1 MGRSCAARVVL
12 FECVSGQRNFL
23 MPFRRQGRIALGLAA
38 AAFLIII
45 SVPFQ
50 PVGAEQG
57 RSMNSI
63 AFGVIVVD
71 SAGAAEQVL
80 TRLKKGE
87 DFAAIAREQS
97 IDPTANDGGLVGE
110 LDPSR
115 LRIELRNALRGVAP
129 GQVTGVVQIP
139 EGFAILKVLLAAAV
153 PGNAAPNPTRI
164 LPLLATG
171 AVKYTL
177 SVSGRDEAE
186 SIFQALPRSEDLVQD
201 LPAICK
207 SRKDSLTKVI
217 GQLEEEL
224 NPTDP
229 QEAARQ
235 APSDRIKMNYTAAQ
249 LYAFQGQMEKA
260 IDRWETAYRIVQLSS
275 PRLVLPMEET
285 LGIAYLHESEM
296 ENDIYS
302 APGDRCILSA
312 HPSIPYATTQHSEKA
327 AHYFLDYLEQKPDE
341 LEVKWLLD
349 LTYMTLGK
357 YPTGVPQ
364 KYLIPMS
371 AFESKE
377 IAGRFV
383 DVAPAA
389 GLSLSSLAGG
399 VIVDDFDN
407 DGLLDV
413 VISSMDTCEP
423 LHFFHNNGDGTFTD
437 RTVQAGL
444 SDQIGG
450 LNIIQADYN
459 NDGCMDILVLRGGW
473 EYPMRRSLL
482 KNNCDGTFTDVTRA
496 SGLAVPATATQSAVW
511 ADIDN
516 DGYLDLFIA
525 NERGPNQ
532 LFRNKGGETFDDIS
546 HSAGVD
552 RSTFTKG
559 VVAAD
564 YDNDGYVD
572 LYVSNF
578 SGGNFLYHNNHD
590 RTFTEVSREAGV
602 QAPFGSFATWFFDYD
617 NDGWPDLLV
626 NSYYQSNDDVMRTYL
641 GLPHNAETM
650 KLYKNMRNGTFKDVT
665 TDVGLDK
672 VFMPMGANFGDIDND
687 GFLDVYLGNGNP
699 SYGSLIPHVLLRN
712 HGGKYFVDVT
722 TASGTGELHK
732 GHGIAFADVDRRG
745 YEDIFA
751 EIGGAVPGDRH
762 AFRLFENPGNGNDW
776 INLRLVGVKT
786 NRAAI
791 GAQIKVTVEGE
802 DHTRRTIYRSVG
814 SGGSFG
820 ANPME
825 QHIGLGKAAR
835 IVTLE
840 LWWPTSDTRQKFSHV
855 EKNQFIEIKEFATGF
870 TKLERKPFRLGGLKR
885 AAVPPVTRSENFNAG
900 AGAGQRHP

>member
-1 MGRSCAARVVL
+1 MAVESGLEIFLMCLGIPGRSTLRLIVAVTLVAVASLR
-12 FECVSGQRNFL
+12 SAGAQK
-23 MPFRRQGRIALGLAA
+23 ALSTNPIPL
-38 AAFLIII
+38 
-45 SVPFQ
+45 S
-50 PVGAEQG
+50 
-57 RSMNSI
+57 
-63 AFGVIVVD
+63 VIVVD
-71 SAGAAEQVL
+71 SPKAAEQVVA
-80 TRLKKGE
+80 RLKNGD
-87 DFAAIAREQS
+87 DFSAVAREQS
-97 IDPTANDGGLVGE
+97 VDATATDGGFVGVIDPN
-110 LDPSR
+110 R
-115 LRIELRNALRGVAP
+115 LRIELRDALRGVVA
-129 GQVTGVVQIP
+129 GQLTVPAQIP
-139 EGFAILKVLLAAAV
+139 EGFAILKVLPESAV
-153 PGNAAPNPTRI
+153 PNNVSPIPTRI

-186 SIFQALPRSEDLVQD
+186 SIFQALPRTEDLAQD

-207 SRKDSLTKVI
+207 SRNDSLARVI
-217 GQLEEEL
+217 GQLEQKL
-224 NPTDP
+224 NPAELQD
-229 QEAARQ
+229 AASQ
-235 APSDRIKMNYTAAQ
+235 TPSDRIKMNYTAAQ
-249 LYAFQGQMEKA
+249 LYAFRGQMEKA
-260 IDRWETAYRIVQLSS
+260 IQHWQTAFQIVQSSS
-275 PRLVLPMEET
+275 PRLLLPMEET

-296 ENDIYS
+296 ENDIYR
-302 APGDRCILSA
+302 APGDRCILPTHS
-312 HPSIPYATTQHSEKA
+312 SLSYSTTQDSEKA
-327 AHYFLDYLEQKPDE
+327 VQYFLQYLEQKPDE
-341 LEVKWLLD
+341 LEVKWLLN
-349 LTYMTLGK
+349 LAYMTLGK
-357 YPTGVPQ
+357 YPAGVPA
-364 KYLIPMS
+364 KYLIPLS

-377 IAGRFV
+377 NSGHFI

-389 GLSLSSLAGG
+389 GISLSSLAGG

-413 VISSMDTCEP
+413 VISSMDPCEP

-437 RTVQAGL
+437 RTTQAGL
-444 SDQIGG
+444 SDEIGG

-496 SGLAVPATATQSAVW
+496 SGLAIPATATQSAVW
-511 ADIDN
+511 VDIDN

-532 LFRNKGGETFDDIS
+532 LFRNKGDGTFEDNS

-552 RSTFTKG
+552 RSAFSKG

-564 YDNDGYVD
+564 YDNDGFAD

-590 RTFTEVSREAGV
+590 RTFTEVSAQAGV

-626 NSYYQSNDDVMRTYL
+626 NSYYQSDDDVMRTYL

-665 TDVGLDK
+665 AEVGLDK

-699 SYGSLIPHVLLRN
+699 SYGALIPHVLLHN
-712 HGGKYFVDVT
+712 HEGKYFVDVT
-722 TASGTGELHK
+722 AASGTGELHK

-776 INLRLVGVKT
+776 INVHLVGVKS

-791 GAQIKVTVEGE
+791 GAQIKVTVESE
-802 DHTRRTIYRSVG
+802 DHTRRTIYRTVG

-825 QHIGLGKAAR
+825 QHIGLGKSAR
-835 IVTLE
+835 IVSLE
-840 LWWPTSDTRQKFSHV
+840 LWWPASNTRQKFSQV
-855 EKNQFIEIKEFATGF
+855 EKNQFIEVKEFAPVF
-870 TKLERKPFRLGGLKR
+870 TRLERKPFRLGGLKTE
-885 AAVPPVTRSENFNAG
+885 AVAPVKRPAIAG
-900 AGAGQRHP
+900 DDVAAGQGRP

>member
-1 MGRSCAARVVL
+1 MHFGRSAR
-12 FECVSGQRNFL
+12 R
-23 MPFRRQGRIALGLAA
+23 ALRLALAGALLVLAA
-38 AAFLIII
+38 LPTARAQQVQ
-45 SVPFQ
+45 SSN
-50 PVGAEQG
+50 
-57 RSMNSI
+57 SMSLS
-63 AFGVIVVD
+63 VIVVD
-71 SAGAAEQVL
+71 SKSTAEQVL
-80 TRLKKGE
+80 ARLKKGD
-87 DFAAIAREQS
+87 DFAAVAKELS
-97 IDPTANDGGLVGE
+97 IDATANDGGLIGT
-110 LDPSR
+110 LDPNR
-115 LRIELRNALRGVAP
+115 LRIELRVALHGIAP
-129 GQVTGVVQIP
+129 GQITEVVQIP
-139 EGFAILKVLLAAAV
+139 EGFAILKILPEGAV
-153 PGNAAPNPTRI
+153 PNNVTPNPTRI

-177 SVSGRDEAE
+177 GVSGRDEAE
-186 SIFQALPRSEDLVQD
+186 SIFQALPRPEELVQD
-201 LPAICK
+201 LPTICK
-207 SRKDSLTKVI
+207 SRNDALTRVI
-217 GQLEEEL
+217 GQLEEKL
-224 NPTDP
+224 NPADL
-229 QEAARQ
+229 QEAASET
-235 APSDRIKMNYTAAQ
+235 PSDRIKMNYTAAQ
-249 LYAFQGQMEKA
+249 LYAFRGQMGKA
-260 IDRWETAYRIVQLSS
+260 IERWQTAYQIVQSSS
-275 PRLVLPMEET
+275 PRLLLPMEET
-285 LGIAYLHESEM
+285 LGTAYLHQSEM
-296 ENDIYS
+296 ENDIYRT
-302 APGDRCILSA
+302 PGDRCIWPPN
-312 HPSIPYATTQHSEKA
+312 PSMGYSKTEDSEKA
-327 AHYFLDYLEQKPDE
+327 VKYFLDYLEQKPDE
-341 LEVKWLLD
+341 LEVKWLLN
-349 LTYMTLGK
+349 LAYMTLGK
-357 YPTGVPQ
+357 YPAGVPQ
-364 KYLIPMS
+364 KYLVPLS
-371 AFESKE
+371 AFDSKE
-377 IAGRFV
+377 NVGRFV

-389 GLSLSSLAGG
+389 GLSLTSLAGG

-413 VISSMDTCEP
+413 VISSMDPCEP

-437 RTVQAGL
+437 RTAQAGL

-511 ADIDN
+511 VDIDN

-532 LFRNKGGETFDDIS
+532 LFRNKGDGTFEDIS

-552 RSTFTKG
+552 RSAFSKG

-590 RTFTEVSREAGV
+590 RTFTEVSRQAGV

-665 TDVGLDK
+665 AEVGLDT
-672 VFMPMGANFGDIDND
+672 VFMPMGSNFGDIDND
-687 GFLDVYLGNGNP
+687 GFLDIYLGNGNP
-699 SYGSLIPHVLLRN
+699 SYGALIPHVLLRN
-712 HGGKYFVDVT
+712 HEGKYFVDVT
-722 TASGTGELHK
+722 AASGTGELHK
-732 GHGIAFADVDRRG
+732 GHGIAFADIDRRG

-751 EIGGAVPGDRH
+751 ETGGAVPGDRH

-776 INLRLVGVKT
+776 INVRLVGVKT

-791 GAQIKVTVEGE
+791 GAQIKMTVESE
-802 DHTRRTIYRSVG
+802 DHTRRTIYRTVG

-825 QHIGLGKAAR
+825 QHIGLGKSAR
-835 IVTLE
+835 IVNLE
-840 LWWPTSDTRQKFSHV
+840 VWWPTSGARQKFSQV
-855 EKNQFIEIKEFATGF
+855 GTNQFIEVKEFAPSF
-870 TKLERKPFRLGGLKR
+870 TRLERKPFRLGGVKR
-885 AAVPPVTRSENFNAG
+885 EAAPPVKRSAISSDDV
-900 AGAGQRHP
+900 GAGQRHP

>member
-1 MGRSCAARVVL
+1 MRFGRL
-12 FECVSGQRNFL
+12 
-23 MPFRRQGRIALGLAA
+23 GRIALGLAA
-38 AAFLIII
+38 AEFLIIG
-45 SVPFQ
+45 VPLRQ
-50 PVGAEQG
+50 VGAQQD
-57 RSMNSI
+57 RLPNSI
-63 AFGVIVVD
+63 SLSVIVVD
-71 SAGAAEQVL
+71 SAGTADQVL
-80 TRLKKGE
+80 ARLKNGE
-87 DFAAIAREQS
+87 DFGAIAKEQS
-97 IDPTANDGGLVGE
+97 IDPTANDSGLIGA
-110 LDPSR
+110 LDPNR

-129 GQVTGVVQIP
+129 GRVTGVVQIP
-139 EGFAILKVLLAAAV
+139 EGFAILKVLPDAAV
-153 PGNAAPNPTRI
+153 PGNTAPNPMRI

-177 SVSGRDEAE
+177 AVSGRDEAE
-186 SIFQALPRSEDLVQD
+186 SIFQALPRTEDLVQD

-207 SRKDSLTKVI
+207 SRKDSLARVM
-217 GQLEEEL
+217 GQLEEKL
-224 NPTDP
+224 NPADP
-229 QEAARQ
+229 QEAAKQ
-235 APSDRIKMNYTAAQ
+235 PPSERIKMNYTSAQ
-249 LYAFQGQMEKA
+249 LYAYKGEMEKA
-260 IDRWETAYRIVQLSS
+260 IERWQTAYRIVQLSS
-275 PRLVLPMEET
+275 PRLVLPMQET

-296 ENDIYS
+296 ENGIYS
-302 APGDRCILSA
+302 APGEHCILSSRA
-312 HPSIPYATTQHSEKA
+312 SLPYKATQDSEKA
-327 AHYFLDYLEQKPDE
+327 VQYFLDYLEQKPDE

-349 LTYMTLGK
+349 LAYMTLGK
-357 YPTGVPQ
+357 YPAGVPQ

-377 IAGRFV
+377 TSSRFV
-383 DVAPAA
+383 DVAPAV

-444 SDQIGG
+444 SEEIGG

-532 LFRNKGGETFDDIS
+532 LFRNNGDGTFEDIS
-546 HSAGVD
+546 HAAGVD
-552 RSTFTKG
+552 RSAFTKG

-641 GLPHNAETM
+641 GLPHNAEAM

-665 TDVGLDK
+665 AEVGLDK

-712 HGGKYFVDVT
+712 HEGKYFTDVT
-722 TASGTGELHK
+722 AASGTGELHK
-732 GHGIAFADVDRRG
+732 GHGIAFADIDRRG

-786 NRAAI
+786 NRAGV
-791 GAQIKVTVEGE
+791 GAQIKVTVETE
-802 DHTRRTIYRSVG
+802 DHSRRTIYRTVG

-825 QHIGLGKAAR
+825 QHIGLGKSAR
-835 IVTLE
+835 IVDLE
-840 LWWPTSDTRQKFSHV
+840 LWWPTSKTRQRFSQV
-855 EKNQFIEIKEFATGF
+855 GKNQFIEIKEFAPTF
-870 TKLERKPFRLGGLKR
+870 SRLERKPFRLGGVKR
-885 AAVPPVTRSENFNAG
+885 EAALLP
-900 AGAGQRHP
+900 

>member
-1 MGRSCAARVVL
+1 MRIGRL
-12 FECVSGQRNFL
+12 G
-23 MPFRRQGRIALGLAA
+23 RRALRLAA
-38 AAFLIII
+38 AGTFVIIAPLPTI
-45 SVPFQ
+45 CAQQTQST
-50 PVGAEQG
+50 
-57 RSMNSI
+57 NSTRLS
-63 AFGVIVVD
+63 VIVVS
-71 SAGAAEQVL
+71 SASTAERVVA
-80 TRLKKGE
+80 RLKKGD
-87 DFAAIAREQS
+87 DFAAIAKEQS
-97 IDPTANDGGLVGE
+97 IDPTANDGGLIGA

-115 LRIELRNALRGVAP
+115 LRIELRDALRSIAP
-129 GQVTGVVQIP
+129 GQITGVVQIP
-139 EGFAILKVLLAAAV
+139 EGFAILKVLPETAA
-153 PGNAAPNPTRI
+153 PDNITPNPTRI

-177 SVSGRDEAE
+177 AVSGRDEAE
-186 SIFQALPRSEDLVQD
+186 SIFQALPRTEDLVQD

-207 SRKDSLTKVI
+207 SRSDSLARVM
-217 GQLEEEL
+217 GQLEEKL
-224 NPTDP
+224 NPADLP
-229 QEAARQ
+229 AAANQ
-235 APSDRIKMNYTAAQ
+235 TPSDRIKMNYTAAQ
-249 LYAFQGQMEKA
+249 LYAYQGQMGKA
-260 IDRWETAYRIVQLSS
+260 IERWQTAYRIVQSSS
-275 PRLVLPMEET
+275 PRLLLPMEET
-285 LGIAYLHESEM
+285 LGIAHLHQSEM
-296 ENDIYS
+296 ENDIYRT
-302 APGDRCILSA
+302 PGDRCILSP
-312 HPSIPYATTQHSEKA
+312 HSSVPYPITEDSEKA
-327 AHYFLDYLEQKPDE
+327 VQYFLEYLEQKPDE
-341 LEVKWLLD
+341 LEVKWLLN
-349 LTYMTLGK
+349 LAYMTLGK
-357 YPTGVPQ
+357 YPAGVPQ
-364 KYLIPMS
+364 KYLVPLS

-377 IAGRFV
+377 NSGRFV
-383 DVAPAA
+383 DVASAV
-389 GLSLSSLAGG
+389 GLVLTSLAGG

-413 VISSMDTCEP
+413 VISSMDPCES

-437 RTVQAGL
+437 RTAQAGL
-444 SDQIGG
+444 SDQLGG
-450 LNIIQADYN
+450 LNIIQGDYN

-496 SGLAVPATATQSAVW
+496 SGLAVPATAAQTAVW

-525 NERGPNQ
+525 NERGLNQ
-532 LFRNKGGETFDDIS
+532 LFRNRGDGTFEDIA

-552 RSTFTKG
+552 RSAFTKG
-559 VVAAD
+559 AVAAD

-590 RTFTEVSREAGV
+590 RTFTEVSRQAGV

-617 NDGWPDLLV
+617 NDGWPDLWV
-626 NSYYQSNDDVMRTYL
+626 NSYYQSDDDVMRTYL

-665 TDVGLDK
+665 AEVGLDK

-712 HGGKYFVDVT
+712 HEGKYFVDIT
-722 TASGTGELHK
+722 AASGTGELHK

-751 EIGGAVPGDRH
+751 ETGGAVPGDKH
-762 AFRLFENPGNGNDW
+762 PFRLFENPGNGNDW
-776 INLRLVGVKT
+776 INVRLVGVKT

-791 GAQIKVTVEGE
+791 GAQIKVTVENE
-802 DHTRRTIYRSVG
+802 DHTTRTIYRTVG

-825 QHIGLGKAAR
+825 QHIGLGKSAR
-835 IVTLE
+835 MVNLE
-840 LWWPTSDTRQKFSHV
+840 LWWPTSDTRQNFSQV
-855 EKNQFIEIKEFATGF
+855 GKNQFIEVREFAPAF
-870 TKLERKPFRLGGLKR
+870 TRLERKAFRLGRLKR
-885 AAVPPVTRSENFNAG
+885 EAALSVKRSAISQDDV
-900 AGAGQRHP
+900 GAGQRHP

>member
-1 MGRSCAARVVL
+1 MRFGIAR
-12 FECVSGQRNFL
+12 
-23 MPFRRQGRIALGLAA
+23 RRALGLIVAVTLVA
-38 AAFLIII
+38 VASLRTASAQEALSTNPIPL
-45 SVPFQ
+45 S
-50 PVGAEQG
+50 
-57 RSMNSI
+57 
-63 AFGVIVVD
+63 VIVVD
-71 SAGAAEQVL
+71 SPKAAEQVVA
-80 TRLKKGE
+80 RLKKGD
-87 DFAAIAREQS
+87 DFSAVAREQS
-97 IDPTANDGGLVGE
+97 VDATANDGGFVGVV
-110 LDPSR
+110 DPNR
-115 LRIELRNALRGVAP
+115 LRIELRDALRGVAA
-129 GQVTGVVQIP
+129 GQFTAPAQIP
-139 EGFAILKVLLAAAV
+139 EGFAILKVLPESAV
-153 PGNAAPNPTRI
+153 PSNVSPNPTRI

-186 SIFQALPRSEDLVQD
+186 SIFQALPRTEDLVQD

-207 SRKDSLTKVI
+207 SRNDALARVI
-217 GQLEEEL
+217 GQLEQKLDPAEL
-224 NPTDP
+224 QD
-229 QEAARQ
+229 AASQ
-235 APSDRIKMNYTAAQ
+235 TPSDRIKMNYTAAQ
-249 LYAFQGQMEKA
+249 LYAFRGQMEKA
-260 IDRWETAYRIVQLSS
+260 IQHWQTAFQIVQSSS
-275 PRLVLPMEET
+275 PRLLLPMEET
-285 LGIAYLHESEM
+285 LGIAHLHESEM
-296 ENDIYS
+296 ENDIYRT
-302 APGDRCILSA
+302 PGDRCLLPA
-312 HPSIPYATTQHSEKA
+312 HSSPSYSTTQDSEKA
-327 AHYFLDYLEQKPDE
+327 VQYFLQYLEQKPDE
-341 LEVKWLLD
+341 LEVKWLLN
-349 LTYMTLGK
+349 LAYMTLGK
-357 YPTGVPQ
+357 YPASVPA
-364 KYLIPMS
+364 KYLIPLS

-377 IAGRFV
+377 NSGHFI

-389 GLSLSSLAGG
+389 GISLSSLAGG

-413 VISSMDTCEP
+413 VISSMDPCEP
-423 LHFFHNNGDGTFTD
+423 LHFFHNNGDGTFSD
-437 RTVQAGL
+437 RTAQAGL
-444 SDQIGG
+444 SDEIGG
-450 LNIIQADYN
+450 LNIIQGDYN

-496 SGLAVPATATQSAVW
+496 SGLAIPATATQSAVW
-511 ADIDN
+511 VDIDN
-516 DGYLDLFIA
+516 DGYLDLFLA

-532 LFRNKGGETFDDIS
+532 LFRNKGDGTFEDIS

-552 RSTFTKG
+552 RSAFSKG

-564 YDNDGYVD
+564 YDNDGFMD

-578 SGGNFLYHNNHD
+578 NGGNFLYHNNHD
-590 RTFTEVSREAGV
+590 RTFTEVSAQAGV

-626 NSYYQSNDDVMRTYL
+626 NSYYQSDDDVMRTYL

-665 TDVGLDK
+665 AEVGLDK

-699 SYGSLIPHVLLRN
+699 SYGALIPHVLLRN
-712 HGGKYFVDVT
+712 HEGKYFVDVT
-722 TASGTGELHK
+722 AASGTGELHK

-776 INLRLVGVKT
+776 INVHLVGVKS

-791 GAQIKVTVEGE
+791 GAQIKVTVESE
-802 DHTRRTIYRSVG
+802 DHTRRTIYRTVG

-825 QHIGLGKAAR
+825 QHIGLGKSAR
-835 IVTLE
+835 IVSLE
-840 LWWPTSDTRQKFSHV
+840 LWWPASNTRQKFSQV
-855 EKNQFIEIKEFATGF
+855 EKNQFIEVKEFAPDF
-870 TKLERKPFRLGGLKR
+870 SRLQRKSFRLGGLKR
-885 AAVPPVTRSENFNAG
+885 EAVAPLMQPAIAG
-900 AGAGQRHP
+900 DDLAAGQGRP